1 MLRLR
6 WLTWVRTVKVAV
18 EVAVSA
24 AVVDAVAEVVEV
36 EDAEAATT
44 VTKMATLLE
53 NVLRDVTMEATT
65 TVIRHEK
72 KSSRDSNDQKQPKK
86 IKKKP
91 SLNHLEVF
99 LSIQDCLMQYT
110 YNYH

>member
-1 MLRLR
+1 MG
-6 WLTWVRTVKVAV
+6 AV

-24 AVVDAVAEVVEV
+24 AVVDAAAEVVEV
-36 EDAEAATT
+36 VDAEAATT

-72 KSSRDSNDQKQPKK
+72 KSSRDSIDQKQPKK
-86 IKKKP
+86 SRKKTKP
-91 SLNHLEVF
+91 ESPRSFPVNPGLSCAVYLQLSLNVSNAL
-99 LSIQDCLMQYT
+99 
-110 YNYH
+110 

>member
-1 MLRLR
+1 MG
-6 WLTWVRTVKVAV
+6 AV

-24 AVVDAVAEVVEV
+24 AVVDAAAEVVEV

-72 KSSRDSNDQKQPKK
+72 KSSRDSNDQKQQKK

-99 LSIQDCLMQYT
+99 LSIQDCLVQYT